1 MFTTIRE
8 SLGTAFGPFSR
19 TGSWFAMSCLLA
31 SIEGE
36 GTGGAV
42 LAVWA
47 ESLVQ
52 LESTSASEMIAALR
66 GILYLIIRI

>member
-1 MFTTIRE
+1 
-8 SLGTAFGPFSR
+8 
-19 TGSWFAMSCLLA
+19 LLT

-36 GTGGAV
+36 AIGGAV

-66 GILYLIIRI
+66 GILYLIFRI